1 MTDLDEGAD
10 PADATQGPAEGPA
23 TDGSAT
29 TSDQDGA
36 APTEDVSSFARYEGE
51 AADAYARRIF
61 ERVFGHDIE
70 RVLRMDVSAPACAC
84 QHAHFVTCPT
94 LKIACK
100 ALKSRPALLHVKNN
114 HMQIPHAEQAIF
126 LHC

>member
-23 TDGSAT
+23 PNGTASG
-29 TSDQDGA
+29 SDQKSDQKVD
-36 APTEDVSSFARYEGE
+36 APAEDVSSFARKEGE

-70 RVLRMDVSAPACAC
+70 RVLRMDVSG
-84 QHAHFVTCPT
+84 
-94 LKIACK
+94 
-100 ALKSRPALLHVKNN
+100 PALLH
-114 HMQIPHAEQAIF
+114 AYDCAA
-126 LHC
+126 